1 MHKIEGQGQLK
12 ETARES
18 LEGHKSNGGGPNN

>member
-1 MHKIEGQGQLK
+1 MNKIEGQGPLK

-18 LEGHKSNGGGPNN
+18 LEGRRSDGGPNN